1 MSSPIGHVLGIGHIV
16 VGAGAIIAP
25 FTAAQAFRI
34 VPATSTA
41 FITRAFGSR
50 DLVTGLGIQLY
61 DRTTP
66 ENRAAVLACGVF
78 HAIDVVNALVSYAQ
92 GYLPFEA
99 LIVAGGIDTMLVGLC
114 WWELNS

>member
-16 VGAGAIIAP
+16 VGAGSILAP

-34 VPATSTA
+34 VPAISTA

-50 DLVTGLGIQLY
+50 DLILGCGIQFY
-61 DRTTP
+61 DRCTP
-66 ENRAAVLACGVF
+66 ENRFAVLACGVI
-78 HAIDVVNALVSYAQ
+78 HTLDVLNAFASYAQ

-99 LIVAGGIDTMLVGLC
+99 LVTAGGIDAILVGLS
-114 WWELNS
+114 WLELRS